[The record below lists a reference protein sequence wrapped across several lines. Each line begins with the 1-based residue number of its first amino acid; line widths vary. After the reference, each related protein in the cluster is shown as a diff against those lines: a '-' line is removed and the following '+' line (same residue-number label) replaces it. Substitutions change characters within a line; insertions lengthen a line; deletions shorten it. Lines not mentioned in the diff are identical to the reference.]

1 VQTAGSAKVSYEWFK
16 DGVSLA
22 AGSGAAGISGART
35 AQLTVANAQA
45 ADAGAYY
52 CVVTNDAGRVVSKA
66 ADVRYDPVGS
76 RLGNVSLR
84 ATLAARQPLIVG
96 LTMTGGAK
104 PVLMRAV
111 GPGLAPF
118 GVANAMLDPALTL
131 FDEAR
136 VVATNDNWTS
146 ENGLVGTA
154 AAIGAFPLTAGS
166 KDAALLSSI
175 ANGRTLQ
182 VQGAVGGNVLV
193 EAYDAGS
200 GSFPRLTN
208 VSARSVA
215 GSGGD
220 AMIAG
225 FTILGTEPKRVLLR
239 AVGPTLSAFG
249 VTGVLADPKVNVY
262 AGPNR
267 IADNDN
273 WPASLASTF
282 SAVGAFALPVGSRD
296 AAVELTLAPG
306 GYTVH
311 VSPATGAA
319 GEVLIEIYE
328 VP

>member
-1 VQTAGSAKVSYEWFK
+1 
-16 DGVSLA
+16 
-22 AGSGAAGISGART
+22 
-35 AQLTVANAQA
+35 
-45 ADAGAYY
+45 
-52 CVVTNDAGRVVSKA
+52 
-66 ADVRYDPVGS
+66 
-76 RLGNVSLR
+76 
-84 ATLAARQPLIVG
+84 
-96 LTMTGGAK
+96 
-104 PVLMRAV
+104 
-111 GPGLAPF
+111 
-118 GVANAMLDPALTL
+118 
-131 FDEAR
+131 
-136 VVATNDNWTS
+136 
-146 ENGLVGTA
+146 
-154 AAIGAFPLTAGS
+154 
-166 KDAALLSSI
+166 
-175 ANGRTLQ
+175 